1 MKISN
6 IQKELNC
13 RVSCLKDISSEI
25 EKENIDD
32 TLGIKSLFLLGKI
45 SAFMFTSQKRSSLLK
60 KWIDNDLGLSSLPP
74 SSNAGNSYNPQT
86 NQNIRVVI
94 SFKDRNRQV
103 KFRQIRPWQN
113 IHKYIVVYIDPD
125 NKENCRVFDIP
136 SEVINVAAI
145 ECGTYCHGT
154 TEDNLRNE
162 RIERS
167 LNYSYRSPVLDKYRK
182 HNLEVRWFK

>member
-6 IQKELNC
+6 IQKELNH

-45 SAFMFTSQKRSSLLK
+45 SALMFTSQKRSSLLK

-74 SSNAGNSYNPQT
+74 SSNAGNSYNPRT

-113 IHKYIVVYIDPD
+113 IHKYIAVYIDPD
-125 NKENCRVFDIP
+125 NKQNCRVFDIP
-136 SEVINVAAI
+136 SGVVNVMAV
-145 ECGTYCHGT
+145 EHGTYCHGT
-154 TEDNLRNE
+154 TEANLRNE

-167 LNYSYRSPVLDKYRK
+167 LSYSYRSPVLDKYRN
-182 HNLEVRWFK
+182 HNLEDRWFK